1 MNQSYTIIESKLLQ
15 FQKKFRL
22 DFLIKGLI
30 IFFLSLI
37 IPSILLLLFE
47 SALYI
52 GVTVKRI
59 LIGSF
64 FVYITGSFIYWV
76 AIPLVKFLNSGR
88 FVNIHKAN
96 AFIVHHFP
104 DIKDQL
110 LNVFELTRSSD
121 TNYSNELLEA
131 SIDQKINAI
140 KHFNFS
146 EAINLKHTLKRFTLI
161 VSFFVLFLLTV
172 VLIPGISKGPAT
184 RLVYFNQT
192 FFRPSPYTYTVLN
205 DSLKVGKGES
215 FKLKVKVTSKELISD
230 LYISL
235 AGNQYRMNRDSTS
248 YYSYDFVNLN
258 SSIHFEFVMNQYH
271 SDRFEIDVLPKPVLQ
286 AFKIV
291 VDRPSYTHLGR
302 EIFENLTDFTIPVG
316 SKISIEISSYDTD
329 FIYKKSS
336 LSEDSTKIEPTSKL
350 KFDHTFTV
358 EQAQQIGFSFANKT
372 FFNSDLI
379 KLNFKTIPDEYPTIS
394 IATVIDS
401 TSASRFYFRGTIN
414 DDYGFSQLEFVMNFD
429 GIKDSIV
436 TLPFNKTMLMQQFFF
451 AFDFSEFKSNSSFIE
466 YYFQVSDNDAINGPK
481 YSASNVSTFR
491 FPNFNEIIQSQNE
504 GIQNLSKDIQ
514 QGMSLVSQLQNEINS
529 LQQKLIDSNLSNW
542 EKSEAIK
549 SIVNKKNQ
557 LESLINEAIQKNSEM
572 NKFMDSYTEQNQ
584 EILDKQ
590 QQIQD
595 LLQNLLSDEMKKL
608 LDEFNKMMDQFNQ
621 DKFNNLNKD
630 LNISLEDL
638 SKQMDNSL
646 EMLKK
651 VQMESKLD
659 QITDELSKI
668 SEKLQNDIEKM
679 ENKKDSNFQQSQND
693 LQKRMSDLKQEYKQ
707 IQEQN
712 KDLEEPLK
720 LFDFEN
726 EFSDIQKEFQK
737 TQNDLKNKKNSDAKK
752 SMSKNKEKMDNLEFM
767 MQQMM
772 DQNFSEQRGENID
785 DLQQILEN
793 LVRFSF
799 NQEKVIVP
807 VSSQFFQGNTLLI
820 QKKLSDDFKVI
831 KDSLYALQLREP
843 SLGTVVNKEIVTIE
857 SNFAKV
863 EEEYSENRPYNVSR
877 LQQVIMTS
885 TNNLALF
892 IEEVINQLQKQEASS
907 SSSGNKNCNKPGS
920 GKTPNFNSMKQM
932 QQAMQK
938 QMEQMMQMMKNGQ
951 NSGMNG
957 ELGKALSQQEMMQKM
972 LRDMM
977 NSGEVGSDAHETL
990 KAADQL
996 LNNLRNDILRNNI
1009 SNETLNRQKQI
1020 MTRLLEAER
1029 AENEREKEEKR
1040 ESSSAKQQF
1049 INESPKYFENTRSN
1063 NNFEERL
1070 LKDKMM
1076 LKQFYQQK
1084 YQKYIFKLDSIHAQ

>member
-1 MNQSYTIIESKLLQ
+1 MSQSYTIIESKLLQ
-15 FQKKFRL
+15 FQKKYSL
-22 DFLIKGLI
+22 DKLVKRLI
-30 IFFLSLI
+30 IFFLSLL

-52 GVTVKRI
+52 GVTVKRV
-59 LIGSF
+59 LIVSF
-64 FVYITGSFIYWV
+64 FVYIFISFLYWV
-76 AIPLVKFLNSGR
+76 ALPFFKYLNSGKFLNI
-88 FVNIHKAN
+88 NHAN
-96 AFIVHHFP
+96 SFIVKHFP

-110 LNVFELTRSSD
+110 LNVFELSNSSD
-121 TNYSNELLEA
+121 SNYSNELLEA
-131 SIDQKINAI
+131 SIDQKINSI

-146 EAINLKHTLKRFTLI
+146 DAINLKPTFKRFSMI
-161 VSFFVLFLLTV
+161 VSLFVLFLFLV

-192 FFRPSPYTYTVLN
+192 FFRPSPYTYSVLN

-215 FKLKVKVTSKELISD
+215 FQLIVKVTSKELITD

-235 AGNQYRMNRDSTS
+235 AGNQYRMNRDSSS
-248 YYSYDFVNLN
+248 YYSYEFVNLN
-258 SSIHFEFVMNQYH
+258 NTIDFEFVMNQYH
-271 SDRFEIDVLPKPVLQ
+271 SQRFKIEVLPKPVLQ
-286 AFKIV
+286 SFKVI
-291 VDRPSYTHLGR
+291 VDRPSYTLLGR
-302 EIFENLTDFTIPVG
+302 EVYDNLTDFTVPSG
-316 SKISIEISSYDTD
+316 SKISIEIRTYDTD
-329 FIYKKSS
+329 FIYRKSS
-336 LSEDSTKIEPTSKL
+336 LSDDSIKIVPTSKYA
-350 KFDHTFTV
+350 FEHNFSVNQTQQMGFTF
-358 EQAQQIGFSFANKT
+358 SNKT
-372 FFNSDLI
+372 FINSNLI

-394 IATVIDS
+394 IAALIDS

-414 DDYGFSQLEFVMNFD
+414 DDYGFSNLNFVLKFD
-429 GIKDSIV
+429 GTKDSIIS
-436 TLPFNKTMLMQQFFF
+436 LPFNKSILLQQFFY
-451 AFDFSEFKSNSSFIE
+451 AFDFSEFKGNYSYIE
-466 YYFQVSDNDAINGPK
+466 YYFQVADNDAINGSK
-481 YSASNVSTFR
+481 YSTSAISTFR
-491 FPNFNEIIQSQNE
+491 FPNFNEIIQTQNE
-504 GIQNLSKDIQ
+504 GIQNLSKDIK
-514 QGMSLVSQLQNEINS
+514 QGMSLVSQLQNEINA

-557 LESLINEAIQKNSEM
+557 LESIINEALQKSTDM

-608 LDEFNKMMDQFNQ
+608 LDEFNKMIDQFNQ

-630 LNISLEDL
+630 LNISLDDL

-668 SEKLQNDIEKM
+668 SEKQKSDIDKID
-679 ENKKDSNFQQSQND
+679 KKEDSNFQQSQND
-693 LQKRMSDLKQEYKQ
+693 LQKRMNDLKQEYKK
-707 IQEQN
+707 IQDQN
-712 KDLEEPLK
+712 KELQEPLK
-720 LFDFEN
+720 LFNFEN
-726 EFSDIQKEFQK
+726 EFNEIQKEFQQ

-752 SMSKNKEKMDNLEFM
+752 SMNKNKEKMDNLQFM

-843 SLGTVVNKEIVTIE
+843 SLGSVVNKEIVTIE

-920 GKTPNFNSMKQM
+920 GKSPSMSSMKQM
-932 QQAMQK
+932 QQAMQQQLEK
-938 QMEQMMQMMKNGQ
+938 MMQMMKSGQ

-977 NSGEVGSDAHETL
+977 NSGEVGSEAHETL

-1009 SNETLNRQKQI
+1009 SNETINRQKQI

-1040 ESSSAKQQF
+1040 ESSTAKQQF
-1049 INESPKYFENTRSN
+1049 LNESPKYFENTRSN

-1084 YQKYIFKLDSIHAQ
+1084 YQMYIFKLDSIHAQ

>member
-1 MNQSYTIIESKLLQ
+1 MNKSYKVIESKLLK
-15 FQKKFRL
+15 FQKKHSL
-22 DFLIKGLI
+22 DALVKGLI
-30 IFFLSLI
+30 IFFLSLL
-37 IPSILLLLFE
+37 IPSVLLLLFE

-52 GVTVKRI
+52 GVSIKRV
-59 LIGSF
+59 LIGAFLIYIAFSF
-64 FVYITGSFIYWV
+64 VYWV
-76 AIPLVKFLNSGR
+76 AFPLFRFLNSGK
-88 FVNIHKAN
+88 FINIQQAN
-96 AFIVHHFP
+96 NFIVKHFP
-104 DIKDQL
+104 EIKDQL
-110 LNVFELTRSSD
+110 LNVFELSHNAND
-121 TNYSNELLEA
+121 NYSNELLEA
-131 SIDQKINAI
+131 SIDQKINSI
-140 KHFNFS
+140 KHLNFT
-146 EAINLKHTLKRFTLI
+146 EAINLQHTFKRFLFIVTL
-161 VSFFVLFLLTV
+161 FVVFLFLV

-215 FKLKVKVTSKELISD
+215 FKLNVQVSSKELISD

-235 AGNQYRMNRDSTS
+235 AGNQYRMNRDSAS
-248 YYSYDFVNLN
+248 YYSYEFVNLN
-258 SSIHFEFVMNQYH
+258 NTFNFEFVMNQYH
-271 SDRFEIDVLPKPVLQ
+271 SNRYEIIVLPKPVLQ
-286 AFKIV
+286 AFKVI

-302 EIFENLTDFTIPVG
+302 EIYENLTDFTVPVG
-316 SKISIEISSYDTD
+316 SKISIELNTYDTD

-336 LSEDSTKIEPTSKL
+336 LNEDSFKIEPISKS
-350 KFDHTFTV
+350 KFEHIFTV
-358 EQAQQIGFSFANKT
+358 NQSQQIGITLTNKT
-372 FFNSDLI
+372 FINSNLI

-394 IATVIDS
+394 IAAVSDS
-401 TSASRFYFRGTIN
+401 TSNTRFYFRGTIN
-414 DDYGFSQLEFVMNFD
+414 DDYGFAHLDFVMKFD
-429 GIKDSIV
+429 GNKDSIV
-436 TLPFNKTMLMQQFFF
+436 SLPFNKSILLQQFFF
-451 AFDFSEFKSNSSFIE
+451 AFDFSEFKGNHSFIE
-466 YYFQVSDNDAINGPK
+466 YYFQVADNDAINGPK
-481 YSASNVSTFR
+481 YSTSAISTFR
-491 FPNFNEIIQSQNE
+491 FPNFNEIIQTQNE

-529 LQQKLIDSNLSNW
+529 LQQKLIDSNLSKW

-549 SIVNKKNQ
+549 SIVDKKNQ
-557 LESLINEAIQKNSEM
+557 LESLINEAIQKNTDM
-572 NKFMDSYTEQNQ
+572 NKFMDSYTEQNM
-584 EILDKQ
+584 EILEKQ

-608 LDEFNKMMDQFNQ
+608 LDEFNKMIDQFNQ

-659 QITDELSKI
+659 QLTDELSKI
-668 SEKLQNDIEKM
+668 SEKQQSDIDKLD
-679 ENKKDSNFQQSQND
+679 KKDDSNFQQSQNE
-693 LQKRMSDLKQEYKQ
+693 LQKRMNDLKQEYKK
-707 IQEQN
+707 IKDQN
-712 KDLEEPLK
+712 KELEDPLK

-726 EFSDIQKEFQK
+726 EFNEIQKEFQQ
-737 TQNDLKNKKNSDAKK
+737 TQSDLKSKKNNDAKK
-752 SMSKNKEKMDNLEFM
+752 SMSKNKEKMDNLQFM

-772 DQNFSEQRGENID
+772 EQNFSEQRGENID

-843 SLGTVVNKEIVTIE
+843 SIGSVVNKEIVNIE

-920 GKTPNFNSMKQM
+920 GKTPSMSSMKQM
-932 QQAMQK
+932 QQAMQ
-938 QMEQMMQMMKNGQ
+938 QQLEQMMQMMKSGQ

-977 NSGEVGSDAHETL
+977 NSGEVGSEAHETL

-1009 SNETLNRQKQI
+1009 SNETINRQKQI

-1040 ESSSAKQQF
+1040 ESSTAKQQF
-1049 INESPKYFENTRSN
+1049 INDSPKYFENTRSN

>member
-1 MNQSYTIIESKLLQ
+1 MSQSYTIIESKLLQ
-15 FQKKFRL
+15 FQKKFSL
-22 DFLIKGLI
+22 DVFIKGLI
-30 IFFLSLI
+30 IFFLSLLL
-37 IPSILLLLFE
+37 PSILLLIFE

-64 FVYITGSFIYWV
+64 LVYIFFSFVYWV
-76 AIPLVKFLNSGR
+76 AIPLFKFLNSGK
-88 FVNIHKAN
+88 FVNINSAN
-96 AFIVHHFP
+96 SFIVKHFP

-110 LNVFELTRSSD
+110 LNVFELSKSSD

-131 SIDQKINAI
+131 SIDQKINSI

-146 EAINLKHTLKRFTLI
+146 DAINLKHTLKRFSMI
-161 VSFFVLFLLTV
+161 VFLFVLFLLLV

-215 FKLKVKVTSKELISD
+215 FKLNVKVSSKELITD

-235 AGNQYRMNRDSTS
+235 AGNQYRMNRDSAS

-258 SSIHFEFVMNQYH
+258 NTIDFEFVMNQYH
-271 SDRFEIDVLPKPVLQ
+271 SERFEIEVLPKPVLQ
-286 AFKIV
+286 SFQVI

-302 EIFENLTDFTIPVG
+302 EVYDNLTDFTVPSG
-316 SKISIEISSYDTD
+316 SKISIEIRTYDTD
-329 FIYKKSS
+329 FIYRKSS
-336 LSEDSTKIEPTSKL
+336 LSEDSIKIEPTSKYE
-350 KFDHTFTV
+350 FENVFSV
-358 EQAQQIGFSFANKT
+358 NQSQQIGFTFANKT
-372 FFNSDLI
+372 FINSDLI
-379 KLNFKTIPDEYPTIS
+379 KLNFNTIPDEYPTIS
-394 IATVIDS
+394 IAAVIDS

-414 DDYGFSQLEFVMNFD
+414 DDYGFSHLDFVMKLD
-429 GIKDSIV
+429 GTKDSIISM
-436 TLPFNKTMLMQQFFF
+436 PFNKSMLLQQFFF
-451 AFDFSEFKSNSSFIE
+451 AFDFSEFKSNYSFIE
-466 YYFQVSDNDAINGPK
+466 YYFQVADNDAINGPK
-481 YSASNVSTFR
+481 FSSSNVSTFR
-491 FPNFNEIIQSQNE
+491 FPSFNEIIQSQNE
-504 GIQNLSKDIQ
+504 GIQNLSNDIQ

-557 LESLINEAIQKNSEM
+557 LESIINEALQKDADM

-584 EILDKQ
+584 EILEKQ

-668 SEKLQNDIEKM
+668 SEKQKSEIDKLD
-679 ENKKDSNFQQSQND
+679 KKVDSNFQQSQND
-693 LQKRMSDLKQEYKQ
+693 LQKRMNDLKQEYKK
-707 IQEQN
+707 IQDQN
-712 KDLEEPLK
+712 KELEEPLK

-726 EFSDIQKEFQK
+726 EFNEIQKEFQQ

-752 SMSKNKEKMDNLEFM
+752 SMNTNKEKVDNLQFM

-772 DQNFSEQRGENID
+772 DQNFSEQRGENIE

-820 QKKLSDDFKVI
+820 QKKLSDDFKVV

-843 SLGTVVNKEIVTIE
+843 SLGSVVNKEIVTIE

-920 GKTPNFNSMKQM
+920 GKTPNMSSMKQM
-932 QQAMQK
+932 QQAMQQQLEK
-938 QMEQMMQMMKNGQ
+938 MMQMMKSGQ

-977 NSGEVGSDAHETL
+977 NSGEVGSEAHETL

-1009 SNETLNRQKQI
+1009 SNETINRQKQI

-1040 ESSSAKQQF
+1040 ESSTAKQQF